1 MTPIDNLCVVETNG
15 ERSVCSLTTPLDLT
29 ITNTA
34 PVFVW
39 ILLFNG
45 SADIRVRLM
54 HEHTSCYLNG
64 IYLTHGSN
72 NASVNFSVQHV
83 VGKTKSKQQIRG
95 LANDTSNVSFTGRI
109 KINPNASDAIGY
121 QNHRGILLQ
130 DTARIITRPE
140 LEIDTDEVTCA
151 HGSAVGHFDATELF
165 YLTSRGIPEKEAKK
179 LLIRSFLAEITTPE
193 LNDLIEEWIATHV

>member
-15 ERSVCSLTTPLDLT
+15 ERSVFSLTRTLDLK

-39 ILLFNG
+39 VLLFNG

-54 HEHTSCYLNG
+54 CEHTACHLNG

-72 NASVNFSVQHV
+72 QAFLNFAVQHV
-83 VGKTKSKQQIRG
+83 IGKTESEQHIRG
-95 LANDTSNVSFTGRI
+95 LANDTSNVSFTGQI
-109 KINPNASDAIGY
+109 KINSNASESIGH

-130 DTARIITRPE
+130 DTAHIITRPE
-140 LEIDTDEVTCA
+140 LEIDTDDVTCT
-151 HGSAVGHFDATELF
+151 HGSAIGHFDATELF
-165 YLTSRGIPEKEAKK
+165 YLTSRGIREKEAKK
-179 LLIRSFLAEITTPE
+179 LLIRSFLAEITPPE
-193 LNDLIEEWIATHV
+193 LNDLIEEWITTHV